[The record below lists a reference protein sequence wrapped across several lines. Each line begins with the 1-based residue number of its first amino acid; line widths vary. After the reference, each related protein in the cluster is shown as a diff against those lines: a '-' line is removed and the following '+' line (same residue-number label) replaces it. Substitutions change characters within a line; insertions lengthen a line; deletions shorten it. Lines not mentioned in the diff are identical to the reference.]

1 MLGTKI
7 RHSLSFLGAYSQIL
21 RQINKLLQHCVVSVV
36 IVVNT
41 CAVRLCWVSLLRLG
55 VREVFPEEVI
65 VVIVCETSKS

>member
-7 RHSLSFLGAYSQIL
+7 RHSLSFLGAYIL